1 MTRRK
6 VSHHNDIVTK
16 QPTSLGMVGFGDII
30 EFKYSGQKVYDLK
43 PLVYIL
49 EKKGDLVKGI
59 NLNYLTEYKVQQLLQ
74 EKNEKKFQWYELY
87 DTAIRS
93 YKRNKMKMIERV
105 LYERNE
111 DAT

>member
-6 VSHHNDIVTK
+6 VSHHNEIVTK
-16 QPTSLGMVGFGDII
+16 QSTSIGSVNFGDII

-49 EKKGDLVKGI
+49 EKKSDLVKGI

-74 EKNEKKFQWYELY
+74 EKNDKKFQWYELY
-87 DTAIRS
+87 DSAIRS
-93 YKRNKMKMIERV
+93 YKKNKMKMVKKV
-105 LYERNE
+105 LYGRDE

>member
-6 VSHHNDIVTK
+6 VNHFHDIVARES
-16 QPTSLGMVGFGDII
+16 TSLGVVDFGDII

-74 EKNEKKFQWYELY
+74 EQSKKKFQWYELY

-93 YKRNKMKMIERV
+93 YKKNKMKMINRV
-105 LYERNE
+105 LYGRDE